1 MTYNSRVRRALVAPS
16 AMLAAAGA
24 LLCSGVLVAPASAG
38 NPATFGINGGRNVF
52 NAPSIGYPAPGG
64 IYAPFTDC
72 PLNNPAMELSV
83 PDLATGC
90 VASENTSGTFTI
102 SGIPVSITHPVTV
115 QFGFYSALD
124 SNGNQIFPLL
134 MPADGRSL
142 VDQPEETPGGL
153 PLLLLCPN
161 GINADIAALC
171 QKAATSGHTDLT
183 ALVRPAGPISNFGL
197 TTFTQPVKIQ
207 LINPLLGGNCYI
219 GSDDD
224 PIVLNP
230 TIISGNLTF
239 FPDPDPVRFPTT
251 AVLAILDAQAT
262 DDTFS
267 VPAATGCGPRDVADA
282 AINSLLGLPSPS
294 GNNHLVLNG
303 DSLFADDFS
312 ASNQARD
319 LLAAFKASVGVPPAS
334 PSGAFLD

>member
-1 MTYNSRVRRALVAPS
+1 MTYNSRVRRAFVAPS

-24 LLCSGVLVAPASAG
+24 LIFAGVLVAPASAG

-161 GINADIAALC
+161 GINADIAQLC
-171 QKAATSGHTDLT
+171 QKAATSGQTGLT

-197 TTFTQPVKIQ
+197 TSFTQPVKIQ

-230 TIISGNLTF
+230 TIVSGTLAF
-239 FPDPDPVRFPTT
+239 VPDPDPVRFPRTVVLEALNAT
-251 AVLAILDAQAT
+251 AA
-262 DDTFS
+262 DDTFT
-267 VPAATGCGPRDVADA
+267 VPVATGCGPGDVADA
-282 AINSLLGLPSPS
+282 AIDFLLGLPSPS
-294 GNNHLVLNG
+294 GANHLVLNG
-303 DSLFADDFS
+303 NSFIADDFS
-312 ASNQARD
+312 AANQID
-319 LLAAFKASVGVPPAS
+319 SLKAAFKV
-334 PSGAFLD
+334 SGQ